1 MYGISKNIIHYCGIA
16 KTPIRSWP
24 SWAKQPDR
32 NHRFRDFP
40 DPPEGS
46 KVSKN
51 FRIAIVGIGL
61 VGRRHADAI
70 RALRHVDLVA
80 VVDPSD
86 DGRAYAVEHGV
97 ACYATLEEMFADQAP
112 DGAVL
117 ATPTTLHVEQGL
129 TCVRNGCP
137 VLVEKP
143 IAVEATAALE
153 LVQAAEKANVPLM
166 VGHHR
171 RHNPLIRSAKEAIAD
186 GKIGDVRAVHAN
198 CWFYKPDEYFDAA
211 PWRKKPGAG
220 PISVNLVHDVDLLRY
235 LAGEVVTVQAQSA
248 ASQRGYD
255 NEDVAGALLTF
266 ESGAIG
272 TISVSDSIVAP
283 WSWEMT
289 SQEYPIYPST
299 TESSY
304 MIGGSHGSL
313 SVPDLR
319 LWSYQSE
326 QRDWWTPISSTALK
340 KGASDPLVNQLRH
353 FVEVARHEAE
363 PIVSGWEGFRTLQ
376 VIEAIQNSCRTGDT
390 VRIKNLQKTP
400 VVGMT
405 AV

>member
-1 MYGISKNIIHYCGIA
+1 MTKLSHAAQSQIWVSVRPN
-16 KTPIRSWP
+16 
-24 SWAKQPDR
+24 
-32 NHRFRDFP
+32 
-40 DPPEGS
+40 PPEGS

-70 RALRHVDLVA
+70 RALRHVDLAA

-86 DGRAYAVEHGV
+86 EGRAYAAEHGV
-97 ACYATLEEMFADQAP
+97 AFYETLEEMFADQSP

-129 TCVRNGCP
+129 ICVRNGCP

-143 IAVEATAALE
+143 IAVEAVAALE

-171 RHNPLIRSAKEAIAD
+171 RYNPLIKSAKDAIAG

-198 CWFYKPDEYFDAA
+198 CWFYKPDAYFEAA
-211 PWRKKPGAG
+211 PWRKKQGAG

-266 ESGAIG
+266 EDGAIG

-289 SQEYPIYPST
+289 SQEYPIYPSNP
-299 TESSY
+299 ESSY

-319 LWSYQSE
+319 LWSYPNA

-353 FVEVARHEAE
+353 FVEVARQEVE
-363 PIVSGWEGFRTLQ
+363 PIVSGWEGLRTLQ
-376 VIEAIQNSCRTGDT
+376 VIEAIQNSCRTGET
-390 VRIKNLQKTP
+390 VRIESLQQTP
-400 VVGMT
+400 RAQVT
-405 AV
+405 IL

>member
-1 MYGISKNIIHYCGIA
+1 MS
-16 KTPIRSWP
+16 R
-24 SWAKQPDR
+24 
-32 NHRFRDFP
+32 
-40 DPPEGS
+40 
-46 KVSKN
+46 N

-61 VGRRHADAI
+61 VGRRHADAV
-70 RALRHVDLVA
+70 RALRDVDLVA
-80 VVDPSD
+80 VVDPSE
-86 DGRAYAVEHGV
+86 DGRAYGVEHGLP
-97 ACYATLEEMFADQAP
+97 CYDTLDELFAHQSP
-112 DGAVL
+112 DGIVL

-129 TCVRNGCP
+129 ACIRRGCP
-137 VLVEKP
+137 ILVEKP
-143 IAVEATAALE
+143 IAVESRAALA
-153 LVQAAEKANVPLM
+153 LVQEADKAGVPLL

-171 RHNPLIRSAKEAIAD
+171 RHNPLIKSVKDAVET

-198 CWFYKPDEYFDAA
+198 CWFYKPDAYFDAA

-220 PISVNLVHDVDLLRY
+220 PISVNLVHDVDLLRH

-266 ESGAIG
+266 RGGAIG

-289 SQEYPIYPST
+289 SQEYPLYPPT
-299 TESSY
+299 AESSY

-319 LWSYQSE
+319 LWSYQDN

-340 KGASDPLVNQLRH
+340 KEASDPLVNQLRH
-353 FVEVARHEAE
+353 FVEVARSQAK
-363 PIVSGWEGFRTLQ
+363 PIVSGWEGLRTLQ
-376 VIEAIQNSCRTGDT
+376 VIEAIQNSCRSGET
-390 VRIKNLQKTP
+390 VRIGGLQETP
-400 VVGMT
+400 QAQT
-405 AV
+405 AGI